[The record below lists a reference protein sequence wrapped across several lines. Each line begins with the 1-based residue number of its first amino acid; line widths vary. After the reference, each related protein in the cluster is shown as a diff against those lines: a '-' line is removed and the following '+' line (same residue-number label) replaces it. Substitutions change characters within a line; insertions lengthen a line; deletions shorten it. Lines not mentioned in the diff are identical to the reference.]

1 MPFYFTLL
9 VTLILVSLVD
19 FLVITEGI
27 IFLKILSFDVKV
39 VSFQNNINLK
49 I

>member
-1 MPFYFTLL
+1 M
-9 VTLILVSLVD
+9 LILVSVVD

-27 IFLKILSFDVKV
+27 IFLKILSCGVKV
-39 VSFQNNINLK
+39 VSFENNINLK

>member
-1 MPFYFTLL
+1 MI
-9 VTLILVSLVD
+9 ILVSVVD

-27 IFLKILSFDVKV
+27 IFLKILSFGVKV

>member
-1 MPFYFTLL
+1 M
-9 VTLILVSLVD
+9 LILVSVVD